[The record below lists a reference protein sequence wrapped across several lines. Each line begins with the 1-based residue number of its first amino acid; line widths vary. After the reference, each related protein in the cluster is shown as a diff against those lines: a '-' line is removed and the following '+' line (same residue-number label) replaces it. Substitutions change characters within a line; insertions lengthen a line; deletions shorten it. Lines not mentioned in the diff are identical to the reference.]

1 MDYVFI
7 YSVWRN
13 NNNVLAAAVFA
24 GDIIKT
30 IHPINFV
37 VMMIIMFV
45 AYSFFRGI
53 IPMEHKDI
61 RNGILKVGEI
71 SSETIASVIDMV
83 RFFDVARIVALS
95 LGILLST
102 GNR

>member
-1 MDYVFI
+1 
-7 YSVWRN
+7 
-13 NNNVLAAAVFA
+13 
-24 GDIIKT
+24 
-30 IHPINFV
+30 
-37 VMMIIMFV
+37 
-45 AYSFFRGI
+45 
-53 IPMEHKDI
+53 MEHKDI

-83 RFFDVARIVALS
+83 HFFGVARIVALS